1 MAVVK
6 FFLLGALKVIIW
18 KFCFHLTKENE
29 RNSLV
34 ERIGLESVDLD
45 SNFSFPLTVCV
56 RFGVSYFSLSEFLLP
71 YLVKW

>member
-34 ERIGLESVDLD
+34 ERIGFGIRRSGFKFQ
-45 SNFSFPLTVCV
+45 FSSYCMCEIW
-56 RFGVSYFSLSEFLLP
+56 VSYFSLSEFLLP